1 MFGNTTIAL
10 IFSIGFAGWVYAKM
24 QKQTGGNT
32 KTAIIVAVGAALVA
46 FLILG
51 YLLSLIPQAEA

>member
-1 MFGNTTIAL
+1 MFGNTTISL
-10 IFSIGFAGWVYAKM
+10 IFSLGFAGWVYAKV

-32 KTAIIVAVGAALVA
+32 TTSLIAAAGAALVA

-51 YLLSLIPQAEA
+51 YLLSLVPEADV